1 MVEAAKHS
9 KVKLLVV
16 GNVQGEIVK
25 LTQLVKN
32 IQSKKGDFDLL
43 LCAGK
48 FFPNKVYD
56 MEELRKEVLS
66 ARGAKM
72 DIETYFTDSS
82 DLAGPLM
89 NSAQGKDGV
98 ALMKR
103 LNFLGRSGIR
113 VVKGLRIAY
122 VSGIDA
128 DQLGPEIL
136 KADAQSHY
144 LGNYFVRQD
153 IERVLQ
159 QYHDLVKESS
169 QVGVDILLTGQWPL
183 NISCAVDD
191 PNGDLEAQRM

>member
-128 DQLGPEIL
+128 D
-136 KADAQSHY
+136 
-144 LGNYFVRQD
+144 
-153 IERVLQ
+153 
-159 QYHDLVKESS
+159 
-169 QVGVDILLTGQWPL
+169 
-183 NISCAVDD
+183 
-191 PNGDLEAQRM
+191 